1 MKKFIVLF
9 LFDVY
14 LFAFSQPIQLA
25 HFIILYNVVYPDAR
39 CIVFPFYYYCCCC
52 CVGLPRH
59 VGQQTRKEIVYIRD
73 AIVMIG
79 WTITEILYISWLIC
93 LYVWMVWRIMQ
104 SKVNQLIRIVRERS
118 SKWQKRENVWRSL
131 SNFIVSMLGSTVP
144 CIPFVLLTKR
154 FRRRSASRRMLFREK
169 SKRTHRVYV
178 QKKQRTKLTTALRV
192 ERLNSIQK
200 KQ

>member
-14 LFAFSQPIQLA
+14 LFAFSQPNQLA

-39 CIVFPFYYYCCCC
+39 CIVSPFYYYCCCC
-52 CVGLPRH
+52 CVGLSRH

-104 SKVNQLIRIVRERS
+104 SKVNQLIRIESYANDHPNDKSEKMYGAHSQIS
-118 SKWQKRENVWRSL
+118 SSV
-131 SNFIVSMLGSTVP
+131 
-144 CIPFVLLTKR
+144 C
-154 FRRRSASRRMLFREK
+154 SRRQYPAFLL
-169 SKRTHRVYV
+169 S
-178 QKKQRTKLTTALRV
+178 
-192 ERLNSIQK
+192 
-200 KQ
+200 